1 MVEHITY
8 TVKNDDG
15 STRLVVET
23 PEYRQSHYHNTIEE
37 MLEEIKIIRE
47 REELAEQNKIAEIM
61 ANRRANGTDQEE
73 IETAEV

>member
-23 PEYRQSHYHNTIEE
+23 PEYRQSHYYTE
-37 MLEEIKIIRE
+37 
-47 REELAEQNKIAEIM
+47 EELKYGYHEDS
-61 ANRRANGTDQEE
+61 TFTTE